1 MFSAE
6 ASLLAITKL
15 TWSPDLCAVSWES
28 KGDPDRSPKM
38 GCRAKA
44 ARAACVPST
53 SPACPTTVEQTAGRW
68 DGITFLKEQWKALEM
83 VQAQR

>member
-6 ASLLAITKL
+6 ASLLAMTKL
-15 TWSPDLCAVSWES
+15 TWSPDVHAVSWES

-38 GCRAKA
+38 GCRAKT

-53 SPACPTTVEQTAGRW
+53 SSVCPAIVEQTARRW
-68 DGITFLKEQWKALEM
+68 EGITFLKEQWKALEM

>member
-6 ASLLAITKL
+6 ASLLAMTKL
-15 TWSPDLCAVSWES
+15 TWSPDLCAVSWET

-38 GCRAKA
+38 GCRAKT
-44 ARAACVPST
+44 ARAASVPSM
-53 SPACPTTVEQTAGRW
+53 SFVCPTTVEQAARRW
-68 DGITFLKEQWKALEM
+68 EGITFLKEQWKALEM